1 MTLKVHTTLAI
12 ALLALTAVGCIK
24 GPPPPPLT
32 GGPTLVRPAG
42 APLDFTL
49 KRYPS
54 LEPFTLSSARGSVV
68 LLDVWATWCEP
79 CEDAFP
85 LYGALLEKYQA
96 QGLKVFAIN
105 VDADLRQLEPFL
117 ARTQSRLPILLDPD
131 AALAESTLR
140 VSMMPTTFLL
150 DRKGVVRHVHEGFVE
165 EHVAKT
171 TAELE
176 ALLAE
181 TP

>member
-1 MTLKVHTTLAI
+1 MTSPVRTTLAV
-12 ALLALTAVGCIK
+12 LVLSLAVGCVR

-32 GGPTLVRPAG
+32 GGPTLLNRSG
-42 APLDFTL
+42 EPLEFTL

-54 LEPFTLSSARGSVV
+54 DEPFTLSSARGSVV

-85 LYGALLEKYQA
+85 LYGAMLEKYKA
-96 QGLKVFAIN
+96 RGLQVFAIS
-105 VDADLRQLEPFL
+105 VDADPRQLEPFL
-117 ARTQSRLPILLDPD
+117 TRTQSQLPILLDPE
-131 AALAESTLR
+131 AAFAESRLR

-165 EHVAKT
+165 EHMAKM
-171 TAELE
+171 TAQLE

-181 TP
+181 PQ